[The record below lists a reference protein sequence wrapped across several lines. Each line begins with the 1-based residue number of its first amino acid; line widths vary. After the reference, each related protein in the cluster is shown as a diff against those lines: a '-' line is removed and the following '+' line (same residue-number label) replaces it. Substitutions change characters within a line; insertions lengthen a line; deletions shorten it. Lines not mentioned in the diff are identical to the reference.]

1 MKIVASINTK
11 PIIILVTILS
21 VLVLNSAH
29 AQVLEA
35 VPEVK
40 RRADAIEEAVPA
52 IEMNNMLGTTM
63 SGTSGLVSI
72 PAPDYAEKGVHV
84 SYKSNTSKSSIFA
97 AGTNVDLEKDEK
109 FIGIRGKVNQH
120 LELSAGHL
128 SYDRTSSPVMTGLN
142 FSKDHYSFGMKYSAP
157 FEDKQMC
164 MGFTF
169 TPMTAEELNLADIE
183 QIENLRNIYLTV
195 SEKVNDKLTG
205 YMNLTSAFTKKQKI
219 DFGNGIT
226 RKLDRKDIF
235 VGAFGLD
242 YQFGSY
248 ASFFGECRFG
258 NYRDIFI
265 DESVRYRIHAGMRFG
280 SDAFQ
285 LEVMG
290 LNLTE
295 EEPVLVV
302 GGNIGF

>member
-1 MKIVASINTK
+1 MTMKSKVTK
-11 PIIILVTILS
+11 IALLLALLWLPATRADS
-21 VLVLNSAH
+21 
-29 AQVLEA
+29 QVLEA

-72 PAPDYAEKGVHV
+72 PAPDFAEKGVHV
-84 SYKSNTSKSSIFA
+84 SYKCNTSESNIFV
-97 AGTNVDLEKDEK
+97 NQNIDLEKDEE
-109 FIGIRGKVNQH
+109 FLGIRAKINQH
-120 LELSAGHL
+120 LEVSAGQL
-128 SYDRTSSPVMTGLN
+128 SYERKSTPAVTGLN
-142 FSKDHYSFGMKYSAP
+142 VDEEHYSFGMKYSAP

-169 TPMTAEELNLADIE
+169 TPMSAEELNLADIE

-195 SEKVNDKLTG
+195 SEKINDNLTG
-205 YMNLTSAFTKKQKI
+205 YMNLTSAFTKKQTI

-226 RKLDRKDIF
+226 RKMDRKDIF
-235 VGAFGLD
+235 VGALGLD

-258 NYRDIFI
+258 NYRDLFL
-265 DESVRYRIHAGMRFG
+265 DESVRYRLHAGMRFG

-295 EEPVLVV
+295 EEPVLVL

>member
-1 MKIVASINTK
+1 MTNTLTK
-11 PIIILVTILS
+11 TALSLIIGLALP
-21 VLVLNSAH
+21 LAGYG
-29 AQVLEA
+29 QVLEK
-35 VPEVK
+35 VPDVK
-40 RRADAIEEAVPA
+40 RRTDSIEEAVPS
-52 IEMNNMLGTTM
+52 IEKTGMLGTTL

-72 PAPDYAEKGVHV
+72 PTPDYAEKGVHV
-84 SYKSNTSKSSIFA
+84 SYKGNTSKSSIFA
-97 AGTNVDLEKDEK
+97 AGTNVHLEKDEQ

-128 SYDRTSSPVMTGLN
+128 SYDRTSNPLMTGLN

-183 QIENLRNIYLTV
+183 QIESLRNIYMTV
-195 SEKVNDKLTG
+195 SEKVSDNLTG
-205 YMNLTSAFTKKQKI
+205 YMNLTSAFTKKQEI

-226 RKLDRKDIF
+226 RKMNRKDIF
-235 VGAFGLD
+235 IGAFGLS

-265 DESVRYRIHAGMRFG
+265 DESVRYRVHSGMRFG

-285 LEVMG
+285 LEVIG

-295 EEPVLVV
+295 EKPVLVV
-302 GGNIGF
+302 GGSIGF